1 MVGQGDYGNSEVDAR
16 VSVLGIPVHV
26 VSPGK
31 ALEVLGRAVETGRK
45 MRIVTLNPEMVM
57 RAQTDQRLAQAICRG
72 HLCVPDG
79 VGVVWAMRRKGVKGQ
94 ARIGGVDL
102 IEDLLNQHAEHKQE
116 LKLFLLGGRSGVAQ
130 EAGERMKRRWPSV
143 EIVGSRHGYFTAE
156 EDEEV
161 IEQVNS
167 GAPDLLLVGM
177 GLPRQEL
184 WLTEHWERLHVKLAV
199 GIGGGLD
206 LWAGRTKRAPRLVRS
221 LGLEWLF
228 RTLQEPQRF
237 SRLKVLPKFVLEACL
252 RSEK

>member
-1 MVGQGDYGNSEVDAR
+1 MVSQGDYGTSEVDAR
-16 VSVLGIPVHV
+16 VFVLDIPVHV
-26 VSPGK
+26 ISPGE
-31 ALEVLGRAVETGRK
+31 ALEVLVRAVETGRK
-45 MRIVTLNPEMVM
+45 MRIITLNPEMVM
-57 RAQTDQRLAQAICRG
+57 RAQTDQRFAQAVRQG

-79 VGVVWAMRRKGVKGQ
+79 IGIVWAMRRKGIRGQ
-94 ARIGGVDL
+94 ARISGVDL
-102 IEDLLNQHAEHKQE
+102 IEGLLDHYAEYKEE
-116 LKLFLLGGRSGVAQ
+116 LKLFLLGGRPGVAQ

-143 EIVGSRHGYFTAE
+143 QIVGSRHGYFTAE
-156 EDEEV
+156 EDEE
-161 IEQVNS
+161 IMEEVNN

-184 WLTEHWERLHVKLAV
+184 WLTEHWERLQVKLAV

-206 LWAGRTKRAPRLVRS
+206 LWAGRARRAPRLVRS

>member
-1 MVGQGDYGNSEVDAR
+1 MVSQGDYGTSEVDAR
-16 VSVLGIPVHV
+16 VSVLDIPVHV
-26 VSPGK
+26 ISPGK
-31 ALEVLGRAVETGRK
+31 ALEVLARAVEAGRK

-57 RAQTDQRLAQAICRG
+57 WAQTDQHLAQAIRQG

-79 VGVVWAMRRKGVKGQ
+79 IGVVWAMRRKGIKGQ

-102 IEDLLNQHAEHKQE
+102 IEGLLDHHAEHKEE
-116 LKLFLLGGRSGVAQ
+116 LKLFLLGGRPGVAQ

-143 EIVGSRHGYFTAE
+143 QIVGSRHGYFTAE
-156 EDEEV
+156 EDEE
-161 IEQVNS
+161 IIAQVNNE
-167 GAPDLLLVGM
+167 APDLLLVGM

-184 WLTEHWERLHVKLAV
+184 WLMEHWERLHVKLAV

-206 LWAGRTKRAPRLVRS
+206 LWAGRTKRAPRLVRN

-237 SRLKVLPKFVLEACL
+237 SRLMVLPKFVLEACL